1 MPRII
6 LIQLHRLKLCSFV
19 IISNHVPLFRLDD
32 HCVLFVILAF
42 QICDLDRVIQ
52 GQVKISYLLHGRAII
67 IHMHVRLMV
76 YHTPVDRTFFRK
88 L

>member
-19 IISNHVPLFRLDD
+19 IVSNNVPLFRLDD
-32 HCVLFVILAF
+32 HCVLLVILAF
-42 QICDLDRVIQ
+42 QICDLDR
-52 GQVKISYLLHGRAII
+52 GQVKIPYLLHGRAII
-67 IHMHVRLMV
+67 IHLHVRLMV
-76 YHTPVDRTFFRK
+76 NHTPVDRTFFSK